1 MTPKK
6 FIGAG
11 FKLAIVGKFE
21 KNVLLS
27 GRQAIVKSERCFN
40 GIKQVETSEPVK
52 LFTLIV
58 KSMNLSK
65 SI

>member
-1 MTPKK
+1 MTPRK

-21 KNVLLS
+21 QNVLLS
-27 GRQAIVKSERCFN
+27 GRQARVKSERCLN

-52 LFTLIV
+52 FFTLIL
-58 KSMNLSK
+58 KSMNLSE